1 MTTVAPTKDNTMDMR
16 ARAFV
21 ALLPA
26 LAAVC
31 PALGQTGSYPNK
43 VVRWVVPFAAGGGT
57 DVVARP
63 IAISM
68 GEVMGQPIAYDNRG
82 GGNGMIAGEIVA
94 RAAPDGYTLLV
105 GSPSV
110 MTVNQHLYAKMPF
123 DPLKDFV
130 PVAKLANVPNLLI
143 AHPSLAA
150 RTIQELIEYAKAN
163 PGKVNW
169 ASSGIGSGGHL
180 AIELLQI
187 KTGIKVLHIVYK
199 GAGPALIAVIGGD
212 AQLMFGGPGV
222 FMPNLKAGRV
232 RAIVIG
238 SRQRIP
244 ILPDVPTLNESGLP
258 GMETGSWYGLVAPAG
273 TPATIIKSIHA
284 ATIKV
289 LNMPETTARLAA
301 DGAIVS
307 NFTPEQFGQDIR
319 NEAAMWARVIK
330 QAGIK
335 LD

>member
-1 MTTVAPTKDNTMDMR
+1 MDMR

-26 LAAVC
+26 LIVVC

-180 AIELLQI
+180 SIELLQI